1 MLASFFEIACLKG
14 ALQLYRVITTRT
26 DWRWEMLPWE
36 LPCLTVLWCA
46 LLFFFF
52 CLPDLFFLLTI
63 FKGVETV

>member
-14 ALQLYRVITTRT
+14 ALQLYHVITTRT

-52 CLPDLFFLLTI
+52 LPPRLVLFINYF
-63 FKGVETV
+63 